1 MASERR
7 SSNSPVHRRTR
18 NDTIIAEREINTKGG
33 IEKKKDEIAKCTKR
47 IRQLNKDNLRK
58 DEEINNID
66 QMIYDLV
73 VKHNV
78 SLDILRTEHEGK
90 RSDLDYDVKVLENK
104 VDHLKKLVERGKG
117 MEQQNLELRA
127 ERDMLMR
134 KLRETEDAHNK
145 LKAGI
150 KNEVVIQQ
158 EKLEKQFKKEL
169 VIMEAKYR
177 QAAFDK
183 LSDKKKKA
191 LLENA
196 KLQEEIVMQKI
207 GMVNLGERMLLEENQ
222 LEDLRKEAKMWE
234 QKGEATNQRI
244 AVLRRKSY
252 AYDARMSDMDVTL
265 TRLVETERLLQLA
278 QASQPLSLA
287 ETRRA
292 CSELLESER
301 ALKSSAMKWKARY
314 IQMLSL
320 VEEEKGRKL
329 EAMRKTRDS
338 KFGPEF
344 GIGNVPEGSS
354 EMTATLTDKLRVW
367 NEVSSEQFAR
377 MWGRI
382 MENWRREDG
391 KEGLESRKKSRGRR
405 SRGGRGM
412 GGGSRGGLATKAGT
426 TLGGVL
432 TTSESVPILTSLR
445 GGKVGG
451 KTVQSTPKLEL
462 PKFDDSSVDSSVRE
476 GGGGEGNGGG
486 EPVSSSDSDSEAEVR
501 GGGDDSL
508 PMLNMAGKKSIL
520 DEDFKMVS
528 YLKAER
534 ARATKERDHQ
544 RAIAEGRAS
553 LNVAE
558 DEAKSEAGSEVSK
571 DSIHLWIEDY
581 RGSKRL
587 DIRATGFKKEPLG
600 NIGAG
605 ALKQDGD
612 VFDLNGGLKGP
623 KGVPPRKR
631 LVDSLMTYKNPGK
644 SRLYLEE
651 LGKVR
656 HFFTPPPPHPIT
668 NLPS

>member
-1 MASERR
+1 MAERKA
-7 SSNSPVHRRTR
+7 SIAGTNRRTR
-18 NDTIIAEREINTKGG
+18 NETIIMDRESSTKDG
-33 IEKKKDEIAKCTKR
+33 IEKKKDDIAKCTKR
-47 IRQLNKDNLRK
+47 IRQLNKDNMRK
-58 DEEINNID
+58 DEEIKNID
-66 QMIYDLV
+66 QTIYDLV
-73 VKHNV
+73 VKHHV

-104 VDHLKKLVERGKG
+104 VDHLKKLVERGKD
-117 MEQQNLELRA
+117 MEQQNLDLRA

-134 KLRETEDAHNK
+134 TLSNSEDAHNK

-150 KNEVVIQQ
+150 KNEVMVQQ

-222 LEDLRKEAKMWE
+222 LGDLQKEAKMWS
-234 QKGEATNQRI
+234 QKGKATNQRI
-244 AVLRRKSY
+244 AVLRRSSY
-252 AYDARMSDMDVTL
+252 AYDARMADMDVTL
-265 TRLVETERLLQLA
+265 TRLAETERLLQLA
-278 QASQPLSLA
+278 QAKQPLSLA

-292 CSELLESER
+292 SSELLESER

-314 IQMLSL
+314 IQILSL
-320 VEEEKGRKL
+320 VEEEKRRKL
-329 EAMRKTRDS
+329 EATMKTRDS
-338 KFGPEF
+338 DLGPGF
-344 GIGNVPEGSS
+344 GIADLPAGSS
-354 EMTATLTDKLRVW
+354 EMTATLTNKLRARS
-367 NEVSSEQFAR
+367 EVDSEEFAK

-391 KEGLESRKKSRGRR
+391 KEGLESRKKSRRGK
-405 SRGGRGM
+405 SRGAR
-412 GGGSRGGLATKAGT
+412 GGGGGGGGAAGRSKGN
-426 TLGGVL
+426 GGVL
-432 TTSESVPILTSLR
+432 TASESVPILSSLR
-445 GGKVGG
+445 GAKTGG

-462 PKFDDSSVDSSVRE
+462 P
-476 GGGGEGNGGG
+476 N
-486 EPVSSSDSDSEAEVR
+486 
-501 GGGDDSL
+501 L
-508 PMLNMAGKKSIL
+508 PMLSLAGKKSVL

-534 ARATKERDHQ
+534 VKVAKEMEHQ

-553 LNVAE
+553 LNGEE
-558 DEAKSEAGSEVSK
+558 DDVKSEAGSDISK
-571 DSIHLWIEDY
+571 DSIGLWMEGY

-587 DIRATGFKKEPLG
+587 DIRATGFTKEPLG
-600 NIGAG
+600 KIGAG
-605 ALKQDGD
+605 GLRKEGE
-612 VFDLNGGLKGP
+612 VFDLNGGLKGA

-631 LVDSLMTYKNPGK
+631 LVESLMTYKNPGK

-651 LGKVR
+651 LGK
-656 HFFTPPPPHPIT
+656 
-668 NLPS
+668 S